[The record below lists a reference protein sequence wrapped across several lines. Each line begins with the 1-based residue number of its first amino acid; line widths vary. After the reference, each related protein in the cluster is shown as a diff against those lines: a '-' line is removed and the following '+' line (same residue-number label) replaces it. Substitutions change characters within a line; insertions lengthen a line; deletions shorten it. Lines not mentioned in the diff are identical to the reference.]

1 MNNHYDNALAALE
14 TMDRLGQSG
23 RIVMTEARAVGAMQ
37 TQATLA
43 VAAEQAR
50 TNKQLELSNLIDYA
64 QLRHA
69 RRRPCPE
76 VQELVDVR
84 MASAFPEL
92 GEAILP
98 DDDESDLDL

>member
-1 MNNHYDNALAALE
+1 MNKHYENALAALRE
-14 TMDRLGQSG
+14 TDKLG
-23 RIVMTEARAVGAMQ
+23 IATEATATAAMQ

-50 TNKQLELSNLIDYA
+50 TNQQLELSNLIAYA

-76 VQELVDVR
+76 LQELVDVR

-92 GEAILP
+92 DEVILP
-98 DDDESDLDL
+98 DEDELDLDH